1 MLIAGD
7 TYKPEL
13 GASVSGQ
20 EATGPVS
27 LPQDRILCGD
37 SLVVL
42 SSLPSGTVD
51 LVLTSPPYFRQR
63 DYGGGIGNETSL
75 QDYLEALLSIFGH
88 CVRLLKPTGSIVINI
103 GDKYARQGLMLIP
116 HRFAVAAME
125 RFPVRLVNAITW
137 VKRNP
142 TPRHFRRRL
151 VSSTEPF
158 FHFVISDDYQYFPEN
173 FMRQAVPSEVT
184 RRGNRI
190 GQRYFRLIEA
200 STLTPGQKAQ
210 ARLALE
216 NAIAEVQRGEIQDFR
231 MKIRGI
237 HSVPFGG
244 REGGRNIHLERDGF
258 TVIRIHGE
266 RLKRDVIETPVE
278 SLKGCPHRAVFPE
291 AVVTEFIRLL
301 TRPGDVVLD
310 PFLGS
315 GTTAVAAKKLS
326 RHYLGVDINSD
337 YCDYARRR
345 LAGVALQTSLLDVT
359 LP

>member
-13 GASVSGQ
+13 GVSVSEQ

-27 LPQDRILCGD
+27 LPRDRILCGD
-37 SLVVL
+37 SLVLL

-75 QDYLEALLSIFGH
+75 QDYLEGLLSILGH

-103 GDKYARQGLMLIP
+103 GDKYAHRGLALIP
-116 HRFAVAAME
+116 YRFAVAAME

-158 FHFVISDDYQYFPEN
+158 HFVISDAYQYFPES
-173 FMRQAVPSEVT
+173 FLCQTKPPDAT

-200 STLTPGQKAQ
+200 STLTPDQKAQ

-216 NAIAEVQRGEIQDFR
+216 NAIAEVRRGEIQDFR

-237 HSVPFGG
+237 HSVPFGAG
-244 REGGRNIHLERDGF
+244 RGETFIWNAMASPSFACMVRDSNAMS
-258 TVIRIHGE
+258 
-266 RLKRDVIETPVE
+266 LKRR
-278 SLKGCPHRAVFPE
+278 SNRSR
-291 AVVTEFIRLL
+291 VVPT
-301 TRPGDVVLD
+301 G
-310 PFLGS
+310 
-315 GTTAVAAKKLS
+315 LS
-326 RHYLGVDINSD
+326 FQ
-337 YCDYARRR
+337 RR
-345 LAGVALQTSLLDVT
+345 S
-359 LP
+359 